1 MRTPRPYRLWSREVS
16 NVTREVF
23 WIFLH
28 HLNVVPLPKQTTAPT
43 TLDPSASASSEC
55 AASLEAT
62 YTPRHFPTSRPPV
75 PAAPYIG
82 GVEWDATT
90 YITAHLDLLN
100 GLLASL
106 PSPSTRNALRAELRA
121 SGFEK
126 TMGGTLRT
134 CKEKFYAGVH
144 DGLRGFVGAGWEDGW
159 EVRFV
164 REGPG
169 EGEGRARSGSP
180 AKKRKGGEEEGGP
193 PRLGEVRVEA
203 LPALDLGVGGDEGW
217 LG

>member
-1 MRTPRPYRLWSREVS
+1 MRAPRPYKLWSREVT

-28 HLNVVPLPKQTTAPT
+28 HLNVVPLPRPT
-43 TLDPSASASSEC
+43 TGSDGDPAERAK
-55 AASLEAT
+55 ALQAT
-62 YTPRHFPTSRPPV
+62 YTTRHFPGSRPPV

-90 YITAHLDLLN
+90 YLTSHLDLLN
-100 GLLASL
+100 GLLAAL
-106 PSPSTRNALRAELRA
+106 PRAAARNSLRAELQA

-126 TMGGTLRT
+126 VMGATLRT

-144 DGLRGFVGAGWEDGW
+144 DALRVWVAAAAEDGW

-164 REGPG
+164 REGPTREEEG
-169 EGEGRARSGSP
+169 EMALRARSASPKKKAKGEEAPKLDVLLALNLDIGGEGR
-180 AKKRKGGEEEGGP
+180 KG
-193 PRLGEVRVEA
+193 
-203 LPALDLGVGGDEGW
+203 DDDEGW

>member
-1 MRTPRPYRLWSREVS
+1 MTK
-16 NVTREVF
+16 EVF

-28 HLNVVPLPKQTTAPT
+28 HLNVVPLPRPGTGSSSSCGDVSIENI
-43 TLDPSASASSEC
+43 DPAERAK
-55 AASLEAT
+55 ALEAT
-62 YTPRHFPTSRPPV
+62 YTTRHFPGSRPPV

-90 YITAHLDLLN
+90 YITSHLDLLN

-106 PSPSTRNALRAELRA
+106 PTASARNSLRSELRA

-126 TMGGTLRT
+126 VLGATLRT

-144 DGLRGFVGAGWEDGW
+144 DGLRAWVAAASEDGW
-159 EVRFV
+159 DVRFV
-164 REGPG
+164 REGPTLEEAATAARAASPKKSPKKKEEAPKLDVPKHNLDIGGAG
-169 EGEGRARSGSP
+169 EKGAGE
-180 AKKRKGGEEEGGP
+180 
-193 PRLGEVRVEA
+193 
-203 LPALDLGVGGDEGW
+203 DDGW